1 MHFRIYNFVTVKVKW
16 NKSTI
21 RHSKNLFLVKQNKQ
35 NILFVKTFR
44 IDGAIKCESVFY
56 MISKFVKYFYCFSNK
71 GASMFFEV
79 LIFERKTK
87 LQSID

>member
-1 MHFRIYNFVTVKVKW
+1 
-16 NKSTI
+16 
-21 RHSKNLFLVKQNKQ
+21 
-35 NILFVKTFR
+35 
-44 IDGAIKCESVFY
+44 
-56 MISKFVKYFYCFSNK
+56 MISKFGKYFYCFSNK